1 MQEVASRLGLTE
13 GTVRHFGLNEDVNR
27 VLLMADILVYASSQ
41 EEQIFPP
48 LIVRAMSFGILII
61 TPDFP
66 VMKKYVSTLKI
77 LLS

>member
-13 GTVRHFGLNEDVNR
+13 GTVRYFGLNEDVNR

-41 EEQIFPP
+41 EEQNFPP
-48 LIVRAMSFGILII
+48 LIVRAMSFGIPII

-66 VMKKYVSTLKI
+66 VMKKYVSTLKFMI
-77 LLS
+77 S